1 MPQPSQIKQ
10 VDSLSEMKM
19 VSETASNGAM
29 LFSEGLQAVIDHD
42 EQCV

>member
-29 LFSEGLQAVIDHD
+29 LLSEGL
-42 EQCV
+42 